1 MSNVPHQVA
10 SREAASLS
18 EKKTVHTQHTSH
30 VASSNDEYRGK
41 RNDSVR
47 AHIRFL
53 WVTILVGCALLE
65 YGFDKGIVGSFQA
78 MVGFLKVFGY
88 RDARVPSGWNIAST
102 PQQIISSFMLLGA
115 FISCFAT
122 GPLGSVLGRR
132 WCIMFGVLL
141 LIASII
147 MMIVTTSMGVLYFA
161 RLVMGFGNGLVMTF
175 TMVYVSEIAPAKLR
189 GLAYGFMTTWIT
201 AGTAIGLLIANATQA
216 MDSKLCYQIPLYVL
230 FAMPAVSIVSLPFMP
245 ESPRWLLLNGRE
257 EQALRS
263 LTWIRNG
270 AYDELALRSEFE
282 EMRLN
287 ALHDLEMQSKWLILD
302 LFRGTNLRRTL
313 LCVGVGLVNAG
324 IGAMFVLAFGTYF
337 FKVIG
342 VADPFKWIV
351 LTQWIGVIGLLFA
364 YALLDRWGR
373 RTLLLIGTT
382 CCGFSML
389 VLGVMFSVPS
399 LKGTTGLQVAIIFL
413 TSWFQ
418 FFFNFGV
425 VPITYLVAGELPAQ
439 NMRAYTAGL
448 STGSGY
454 VFGWLTTF
462 TAPYFINP
470 ANLNWGGKYGYIWFG
485 SSFLVV
491 SFIYFMVPEVQG
503 RSLEEIEEM
512 FDKRLPAKDF
522 PKYVSEN
529 AEIARR
535 EAEKDLYG
543 PVGDKAA
550 VMHAEGHRV

>member
-1 MSNVPHQVA
+1 
-10 SREAASLS
+10 
-18 EKKTVHTQHTSH
+18 
-30 VASSNDEYRGK
+30 
-41 RNDSVR
+41 
-47 AHIRFL
+47 
-53 WVTILVGCALLE
+53 
-65 YGFDKGIVGSFQA
+65 
-78 MVGFLKVFGY
+78 
-88 RDARVPSGWNIAST
+88 
-102 PQQIISSFMLLGA
+102 
-115 FISCFAT
+115 
-122 GPLGSVLGRR
+122 
-132 WCIMFGVLL
+132 
-141 LIASII
+141 
-147 MMIVTTSMGVLYFA
+147 
-161 RLVMGFGNGLVMTF
+161 
-175 TMVYVSEIAPAKLR
+175 
-189 GLAYGFMTTWIT
+189 
-201 AGTAIGLLIANATQA
+201 
-216 MDSKLCYQIPLYVL
+216 MDSRLCYQIPLYVL
-230 FAMPAVSIVSLPFMP
+230 FAMPVVTIVTMPFMP
-245 ESPRWLLLNGRE
+245 ESPRWLLLQGKE
-257 EQALRS
+257 EQALKS

-287 ALHDLEMQSKWLILD
+287 ALHDLEMQSKWLVFD
-302 LFRGTNLRRTL
+302 LLRGTNLRRTM
-313 LCVGVGLVNAG
+313 LCLGVGLINAG

-337 FKVIG
+337 FKVTG
-342 VADPFKWIV
+342 VTKPFKWIV

-364 YALLDRWGR
+364 YYLLDRVGR

-382 CCGFSML
+382 ACGLSML

-399 LKGTTGLQVAIIFL
+399 LKGTIGLQVGIIFL

-439 NMRAYTAGL
+439 NMRAYTAGI
-448 STGSGY
+448 STGTGY
-454 VFGWLTTF
+454 VAGWLTTF

-491 SFIYFMVPEVQG
+491 AFIYFLVPEVQG

-529 AEIARR
+529 VEIARR

-543 PVGDKAA
+543 PDGEKAA
-550 VMHAEGHRV
+550 IMHAESRV